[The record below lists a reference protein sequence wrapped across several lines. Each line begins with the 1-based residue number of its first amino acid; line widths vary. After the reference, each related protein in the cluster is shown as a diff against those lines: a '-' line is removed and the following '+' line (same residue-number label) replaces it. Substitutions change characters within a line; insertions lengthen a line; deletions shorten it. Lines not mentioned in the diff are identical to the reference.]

1 MTARLPALALASL
14 LALAA
19 CTPKMATRPDLDRVS
34 VAPFGT
40 TPDSHNAQVYTLTN
54 ARGMTVRVTDF
65 GGIILSIKT
74 PDRDGRLEE
83 VTLGFDAIEPY
94 TGASPYFGALIGRT
108 GNRIAKGHFTL
119 DGQTYTLAVNN
130 PPNALHG
137 GLRGFDKVLWS
148 AEPFETA
155 TTSGLVLTRTSPDGE
170 EGYPGALT
178 VRATYTLADDNSLA
192 FDYHAT
198 TTAATPVNLTQH
210 TYFNLSGTAASPG
223 PVRDILAHRLT
234 IDADAVTPVDSTLIP
249 TGALMPVAGTP
260 FDFRQPHAIGER
272 IGQANEQLR
281 FGGGYDHNW
290 VLDRR
295 GRAGLVHAAR
305 LEDPE
310 SGRTVDIATTEPGLQ
325 FYSGNVLDGT
335 LTGHGGA
342 VFAYRTGVALETQHF
357 PDSPNQPAFPSTIL
371 RPGETYTSKTV
382 YTFSAR

>member
-1 MTARLPALALASL
+1 MPDP
-14 LALAA
+14 
-19 CTPKMATRPDLDRVS
+19 TPHTRVA

-40 TPDSHNAQVYTLTN
+40 TPDGQSASAYTLTN
-54 ARGMTVRVTDF
+54 ATGMVVRVTDF
-65 GGIILSIKT
+65 GGVILSIRA
-74 PDRDGRLEE
+74 PDRDGCLEE
-83 VTLGFDAIEPY
+83 VTLGFDEIEPY

-108 GNRIAKGHFTL
+108 GNRIANGRFTL
-119 DGQTYTLAVNN
+119 DSQTYLLAINN
-130 PPNALHG
+130 PPNTLHG
-137 GLRGFDKVLWS
+137 GTRGFDKVLW
-148 AEPFETA
+148 ATEPFETA
-155 TTSGLVLTRTSPDGE
+155 TASGLVLTRTSPDGE

-178 VRATYTLADDNSLA
+178 VRVTYTLADDNSLA

-198 TTAATPVNLTQH
+198 TTAATTVNLTQH
-210 TYFNLSGTAASPG
+210 TYFNLSGTAASAG

-249 TGALMPVAGTP
+249 TGVLLPVAGTP

-272 IGQANEQLR
+272 IGQASEQLV

-290 VLDRR
+290 VLNRR
-295 GRAGLVHAAR
+295 GRTGLVHAAR
-305 LEDPE
+305 LEDPV
-310 SGRTVDIATTEPGLQ
+310 SGRAVDIETTEPGLQ

-335 LTGHGGA
+335 LTGRGGA

-371 RPGETYTSKTV
+371 RPGETYASKTV